1 MKRFYQ
7 DFTKRILVTSLI
19 SFFSIFGFSATYYVS
34 NSGSDSNSG
43 TSATTPWAT
52 LVKVNSVSFLPGDIV
67 LFKMGDT
74 FSGQLLPKTGAIAY
88 GSYGTGA
95 KPIISGFQT
104 LSGWTNRGGGIYS
117 ASTTASNT
125 LNLVTLDGTIQRKG
139 RYPNNDFLRFE
150 SHSGLTTISDN
161 QLTESPNWTGS
172 EVVIKTSRYSL
183 ENKIVLTHTGGTLTF
198 ASVGHELQDG
208 YGYFF
213 QNSLQT
219 LDSYGEWFVSNG
231 TFYMY
236 FGSVDPNSKIIRVSI
251 VDDLIKIQ
259 NKTDVTLNGLSL
271 NGANSSLV
279 YSNINCTNLKI
290 VDCELKYS
298 GNYGINSTPAGL
310 VVDGCSISEVTNFG
324 IYSYSANALI
334 KNNIIQNIGIWEGMG
349 QYLGYMGLA
358 ANGENSITEFNQ
370 IRNVGYNGIIL
381 RGNNSIVRYN
391 YIDTFCSLLDD
402 GGGIYT
408 SNNTYTG
415 RIIDHNI
422 CINGIGNF
430 EGATN
435 YSNTLPSTTRYAHG
449 IYLDE
454 RAANITVSN
463 NVTAYN
469 SESGIF
475 LHSAKDIDVT
485 GNTSFNNAKY
495 QLLFSHNTLADNMV
509 DINVMN
515 NLFIAREGVE
525 KCFYFTSNYND
536 LNFGSAS
543 GNVYARP
550 VDDTKTFSI
559 DTYNTSATTYDLAG
573 WKTLSGYDANSAKSS
588 LVVSNSSEIILEY
601 NASTTAK
608 SVSIASP
615 MIDVKG
621 TKYSNSLT
629 LQPFSSVVLIKDASP
644 VFAPGAPTSVVAT
657 AGNATATVAFVA
669 PASNGG
675 SAITGYTVT
684 SIPAGGTDIHAGST
698 SLNHTI
704 TGLTSGTSYTF
715 TVKATNS
722 VGTSVASSVSNSV
735 IPTAPAATAYTF
747 TGPTSG
753 NVNTASSSFTVTPN
767 NLYSGT
773 ITITPTGPGSAGI
786 SAKVLTFS
794 NSSAAQTFT
803 INPTVAGSI

>member
-95 KPIISGFQT
+95 NPIISGFQT

-150 SHSGLTTISDN
+150 SHTGLTTISDN

-236 FGSVDPNSKIIRVSI
+236 FGSVDPNSKTIRVSI

-259 NKTDVTLNGLSL
+259 NKTDITLNGLSL
-271 NGANSSLV
+271 HGANSSLV

-290 VDCELKYS
+290 VNCELKYS
-298 GNYGINSTPAGL
+298 GNYGINSTPTGL

-334 KNNIIQNIGIWEGMG
+334 KNNIIQNIGIW
-349 QYLGYMGLA
+349 
-358 ANGENSITEFNQ
+358 
-370 IRNVGYNGIIL
+370 
-381 RGNNSIVRYN
+381 
-391 YIDTFCSLLDD
+391 
-402 GGGIYT
+402 
-408 SNNTYTG
+408 
-415 RIIDHNI
+415 
-422 CINGIGNF
+422 GIG
-430 EGATN
+430 
-435 YSNTLPSTTRYAHG
+435 RAH
-449 IYLDE
+449 
-454 RAANITVSN
+454 V
-463 NVTAYN
+463 
-469 SESGIF
+469 
-475 LHSAKDIDVT
+475 
-485 GNTSFNNAKY
+485 
-495 QLLFSHNTLADNMV
+495 
-509 DINVMN
+509 
-515 NLFIAREGVE
+515 
-525 KCFYFTSNYND
+525 
-536 LNFGSAS
+536 
-543 GNVYARP
+543 
-550 VDDTKTFSI
+550 
-559 DTYNTSATTYDLAG
+559 
-573 WKTLSGYDANSAKSS
+573 
-588 LVVSNSSEIILEY
+588 
-601 NASTTAK
+601 
-608 SVSIASP
+608 
-615 MIDVKG
+615 
-621 TKYSNSLT
+621 
-629 LQPFSSVVLIKDASP
+629 
-644 VFAPGAPTSVVAT
+644 
-657 AGNATATVAFVA
+657 
-669 PASNGG
+669 
-675 SAITGYTVT
+675 
-684 SIPAGGTDIHAGST
+684 
-698 SLNHTI
+698 
-704 TGLTSGTSYTF
+704 
-715 TVKATNS
+715 
-722 VGTSVASSVSNSV
+722 
-735 IPTAPAATAYTF
+735 
-747 TGPTSG
+747 
-753 NVNTASSSFTVTPN
+753 
-767 NLYSGT
+767 
-773 ITITPTGPGSAGI
+773 
-786 SAKVLTFS
+786 
-794 NSSAAQTFT
+794 
-803 INPTVAGSI
+803 